1 MNREAEAHD
10 LPTRPGAAKLWY
22 NETGYWTSSNGKGE
36 NVPIRVQIERE
47 IQFNRV
53 FLYARYAQNQ
63 MGKCHQAGPIG
74 QACVGNYVCF
84 KNKSYKEQHDV
95 YWGKK
100 RVTNKFR
107 TLSRFP

>member
-1 MNREAEAHD
+1 
-10 LPTRPGAAKLWY
+10 
-22 NETGYWTSSNGKGE
+22 
-36 NVPIRVQIERE
+36 
-47 IQFNRV
+47 
-53 FLYARYAQNQ
+53 